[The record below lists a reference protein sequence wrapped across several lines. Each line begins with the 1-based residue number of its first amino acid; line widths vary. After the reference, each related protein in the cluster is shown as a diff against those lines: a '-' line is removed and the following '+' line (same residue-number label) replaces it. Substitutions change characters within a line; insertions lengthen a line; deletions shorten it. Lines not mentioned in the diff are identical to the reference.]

1 MTESLD
7 TNVTLGKEP
16 SSPNAARAHWS
27 LTGQRTVTAACVLAC
42 VVLISLYIRVP
53 DYGFYEDDYWAIVPY
68 FKTPFSQLWANM
80 IAEFH
85 IWSQGRPLNHS
96 IPMWFSRLGYGL
108 GGIPGIYF
116 LGFLVQFLNTFL
128 VYLLLKKWVDPW
140 SAILGGCLLVL
151 LPADTTHIF
160 LEHSAQLHTSLSYLL
175 IGLLINRTRFWL
187 VSYPI
192 AALSLLSYET
202 AFLPFIVFPLFFVDR
217 KRRILRWIM
226 HLVLCGG
233 ILLSVLGIR
242 LLLSDT
248 RTNGAVSQPGDT
260 LWRMISSLWIGPL
273 TSLQTVAKAISEG
286 PHSQT
291 PFAFLFAALVV
302 ILLLSV
308 PWLIRGTGNA
318 ASTPVISRS
327 QCLTLLFAGLS
338 SWIFAYVLTIVNYP
352 PTQLSGRFTST
363 HLAAVFGL
371 SCAIVAITA
380 YFRSFQGL
388 WLRAAATGIMTV
400 LVAIF
405 ALYSF
410 RIQAGFAAAWETER
424 RFWRNVVQLC
434 PDLTPNTRVILV
446 GTEPRQNE
454 FITSN
459 SWADPLV
466 LRQLFTWSPGP
477 VFCYYSG
484 TAKAVDVRFENGQI
498 TWNPFFWG
506 DQREVLN
513 ADDLI
518 LLRDDGNVITR
529 IDELRI
535 PEVTSPL
542 HSKQLVPSDA
552 VATPSPL
559 SDFGRFLL
567 KP

>member
-1 MTESLD
+1 MAESLD

-16 SSPNAARAHWS
+16 SSSNAARSHWS
-27 LTGQRTVTAACVLAC
+27 LTGQQTAVACVLAC

-53 DYGFYEDDYWAIVPY
+53 NYGFYEDDYWAIVPY

-80 IAEFH
+80 LTQFH
-85 IWSQGRPLNHS
+85 VWSQGRPLNHS
-96 IPMWFSRLGYGL
+96 LPMWFSRFGYGL

-128 VYLLLKKWVDPW
+128 MYRLLRKSADPW

-160 LEHSAQLHTSLSYLL
+160 LEHSAQLHTSLSFLL
-175 IGLLINRTRFWL
+175 IGLLLNRTRFWI

-217 KRRILRWIM
+217 KGRIVRWAA
-226 HLVLCGG
+226 HVAFCGAVL
-233 ILLSVLGIR
+233 IAVLATR
-242 LLLSDT
+242 LLLSDS
-248 RTNGAVSQPGDT
+248 RANGVVSQPGDT

-273 TSLQTVAKAISEG
+273 TSLRAIAKAISEA

-302 ILLLSV
+302 ILLLAV
-308 PWLIRGTGNA
+308 PWLIRATGN
-318 ASTPVISRS
+318 STPASVTSRS
-327 QCLTLLFAGLS
+327 RCLTLLFAGLT

-352 PTQLSGRFTST
+352 PTQVSGRLTST

-371 SCAIVAITA
+371 TCAIVAATS
-380 YFRSFQGL
+380 YFRCFHGPRL
-388 WLRAAATGIMTV
+388 KAAATGIMTL
-400 LVAIF
+400 LVAVF
-405 ALYSF
+405 VLYSF
-410 RIQAGFAAAWETER
+410 HIQAGFAAAWDQER
-424 RFWRNVVQLC
+424 RFWRSIVQVC
-434 PDLTPNTRVILV
+434 PDLTSNTRVILV

-454 FITSN
+454 FIASN

-484 TAKAVDVRFENGQI
+484 TVKAVDVRFENGQI
-498 TWNPFFWG
+498 TWNPFWWG
-506 DQREVLN
+506 DQREILN
-513 ADDLI
+513 PDDLI
-518 LLRDDGNVITR
+518 LLRGDGNEITR
-529 IDELRI
+529 INDLQI
-535 PEVTSPL
+535 PGLPFPI
-542 HSKQLVPSDA
+542 HSKQLAPNEAPS
-552 VATPSPL
+552 PRPL

>member
-1 MTESLD
+1 MTETLD
-7 TNVTLGKEP
+7 TNPTPDQEP
-16 SSPNAARAHWS
+16 SSPKAMRPRWS
-27 LTGQRTVTAACVLAC
+27 LTGQQNVVAAFLLAC

-68 FKTPFSQLWANM
+68 FKAPFSQLWANM
-80 IAEFH
+80 VAEFH

-128 VYLLLKKWVDPW
+128 VYLLLRKWVDPW

-175 IGLLINRTRFWL
+175 IGLLLNRTRFWIF
-187 VSYPI
+187 SYPI

-217 KRRILRWIM
+217 KRRILRWAA
-226 HLVLCGG
+226 HLAICGAVL
-233 ILLSVLGIR
+233 IAVLAAR
-242 LLLSDT
+242 LLLSDSRAT
-248 RTNGAVSQPGDT
+248 GAVAQSGDT

-273 TSLQTVAKAISEG
+273 TSLQTVVKAISEG

-291 PFAFLFAALVV
+291 PFTFLFAALVV

-308 PWLIRGTGNA
+308 PWLIRRTGGS
-318 ASTPVISRS
+318 ASGFSRS

-338 SWIFAYVLTIVNYP
+338 SWIFAYALTIVNYP
-352 PTQLSGRFTST
+352 PTQVSGRLTST

-371 SCAIVAITA
+371 TCAIVAITS
-380 YFRSFQGL
+380 YFRSFHGL
-388 WLRAAATGIMTV
+388 WLKAAATGIMTL

-405 ALYSF
+405 VLYSF
-410 RIQAGFAAAWETER
+410 HIQAGFAAAWEIER
-424 RFWRNVVQLC
+424 HFWRRVVELC
-434 PDLTPNTRVILV
+434 PDITPNTRIILV
-446 GTEPRQNE
+446 GTEPRQNQ
-454 FITSN
+454 FIISN

-484 TAKAVDVRFENGQI
+484 TAKGVDVRFENGQI

-506 DQREVLN
+506 DQRETMN
-513 ADDLI
+513 PDDLI
-518 LLRDDGNVITR
+518 LLHDDGNEITR
-529 IDELRI
+529 INDLQI
-535 PEVTSPL
+535 PELQFPL
-542 HSKQLVPSDA
+542 RSKQLTPSEA
-552 VATPSPL
+552 LPSPSPL